1 MKEKVVGIDLGT
13 GSLGILLRNLELGNN
28 IIDQLEW
35 FSVTTFNAGT
45 GMSQTGEY
53 TLASDRRAH
62 IQSRRLK
69 EHSRW
74 KRWATLAL
82 LIEYDMC
89 PMSPDSLEKWS
100 VYDKSRNLKREY
112 PIDDSTFN
120 QWIKL
125 DFNGD
130 GIPDYL
136 SPFQLRRELV
146 EKQFDFSLTENRYKL
161 GRAIYHIALHRGF
174 KSSKGETLA
183 ELEEGNKDAPINT
196 DDIESAMKKS
206 EEKKSK
212 DLAEYM
218 ESHQLKTVGQ
228 AFACLEDEGI
238 RIRNSRYQA
247 VRSQNV
253 DEINEYFL
261 FQQGLSGYQDLH
273 KRLISTKKG
282 IGTLFYKLPLRPQK
296 AHIGKCTFEKNK
308 RRCPTSHP
316 EYEKYRAWAF
326 INNIRY
332 KESPEDTWKELSLE
346 IKNKIYHE
354 IFVSKVRKDFLFEV
368 IRKFLEKHL
377 GLTFESTEQSKTI
390 NYKDNTL
397 VAGCPVTA
405 RLQNIADHFCTDLEH
420 FEQKGTKT
428 RDTHSKRPERE
439 KHTVTYHIM
448 DLWNY
453 CFDTDE
459 KEDVIEFAHDSLGWD
474 EQATDKLC
482 KLWNAM
488 DQGYA
493 TLSLK
498 AIRNINRMLV
508 YGLKVS
514 DAVFLAKVP
523 DITGMT
529 EDDIKELIDTY
540 FGRVKGQVDK
550 EVRIC
555 RIANILIANYKSLP
569 VKDRFADHDF
579 DYQLREDDKQ
589 AVVKC
594 IVDNDRDFSL
604 LDAIE
609 QQEMIDRVTNLY
621 QSFFAD
627 IQRDFVKSPRI
638 ADSLKEELSKKY
650 PGIDESKWEKLYH
663 PSMLSDFPRDRDNA
677 NHLGSPNIGAI
688 RNPTV
693 LRTLNVLRSVINK
706 MIDEGLID
714 PQETRLVVETT
725 RVNNDINKRW
735 AIHKYNEERRDENK
749 AILNILQEHYPEKDI
764 NNNDV
769 DAARYVLEQSGE
781 YLFGDD
787 DRYQHLVKKYKL
799 WLEQGCECLYTGNII
814 NLSNLLNGEMF
825 DAEHTVPRSISFD
838 SSDKN
843 LTLCDS
849 YYNRHVKKN
858 MIPSQL
864 PNYEHDVVIDGHEY
878 TAIKPRLKK
887 WEEKVERL
895 SKNVTFWKN
904 KAKRAQTE
912 SYKNTCTRQK
922 LLWQMEYDYWRNKLN
937 RFKMKPNDLTDGF
950 RNSQLVDTGI
960 ITKYALLYLKTLFR
974 TVDVQNGQSTSAFR
988 KIFGIP
994 EKDRST
1000 HYHHAVDAAILTL
1013 IPASAQRSRMLKLFY
1028 EIDEMKRGGHEYSGL
1043 QYQLNKEIE
1052 SCGIGK
1058 GASDVDQYIES
1069 HVFADYY
1076 KQDRTLQDANS
1087 IRGKLHAE
1095 TFLGAITLWNSD
1107 EKKYVKRVELKYKK
1121 SSLDSGFKNWEDL
1134 EGSIVNKELVQM
1146 MRSQFPEGTTFQE
1159 ACEQG
1164 IYMLNK
1170 KGNKVNKIR
1179 HIRIE
1184 VKEKHPLTI
1193 KKHTYLSVKD
1203 YKQYYYAG
1211 MGDLYVMCEY
1221 KNQQEKVYQIYS
1233 LFSISENRKYGVEDI
1248 PSSIIGK
1255 KGNRLT
1261 LSRVIKPG
1269 DMVLIYKDSPEELY
1283 DMDTMALSKR
1293 LYRVPNGAFESDGRI
1308 SLCHHLCANPA
1319 KGQSIKNFDNLPAN
1333 IRCGASTIRFLQKDV
1348 DFTFEKGKIIFTR
1361 P

>member
-13 GSLGILLRNLELGNN
+13 GSLGILLRNLELGDN

-45 GMSQTGEY
+45 VMSQTGEY
-53 TLASDRRAH
+53 TLASDRRSH

-74 KRWATLAL
+74 KRWATLEL
-82 LIEYDMC
+82 LLEYDMC
-89 PMSPDSLEKWS
+89 PMKQESLEKWS
-100 VYDKSRNLKREY
+100 VYDKNRNLKREY
-112 PIDDSTFN
+112 PVDDQAFA
-120 QWIKL
+120 QWLRL

-130 GIPDYL
+130 GIPDYT
-136 SPFQLRRELV
+136 SPFQLRRELI
-146 EKQFDFSLTENRYKL
+146 EKQLDFSLPENRYKL

-183 ELEEGNKDAPINT
+183 ELEEGSKDASVST
-196 DDIESAMKKS
+196 DDIDSAMKKS

-212 DLAEYM
+212 DLTEYM
-218 ESHQLKTVGQ
+218 ESHHLKTVGQ

-247 VRSQNV
+247 VRSQNI
-253 DEINEYFL
+253 DEINEYFN
-261 FQQGLSGYQDLH
+261 FQEGLCEYQDLH
-273 KRLISTKKG
+273 NKLISTKKG

-296 AHIGKCTFEKNK
+296 SHIGKCIFEKNK
-308 RRCPTSHP
+308 RRCPISHP

-332 KESPEDTWKELSLE
+332 KEQPEDAWRELSLE
-346 IKNKIYHE
+346 VKNLLYQE
-354 IFVSKVRKDFLFEV
+354 VFVSKVRKDFQFEV
-368 IRKFLEKHL
+368 IRKFLEKRL
-377 GLTFESTEQSKTI
+377 GLVFVNTEKAKTI

-405 RLQNIADHFCTDLEH
+405 RLQNIADYFDTDTEH

-428 RDTHSKRPERE
+428 RDTHTNRPERE
-439 KHTVTYHIM
+439 KHTVVYHAM
-448 DLWNY
+448 DLWNF

-459 KEDVIEFAHDSLGWD
+459 KEDIMSFAQKSLGWD
-474 EQATDKLC
+474 EQATDRLC
-482 KLWNAM
+482 KLWNSI

-508 YGLKVS
+508 YGLKTS

-523 DITGMT
+523 DITGMD
-529 EDDIKELIDTY
+529 EEGVKELIDSY
-540 FGRVKGQVDK
+540 IGRVKGEVDK

-555 RIANILIANYKSLP
+555 RLTNILIANYKSLP
-569 VKDRFADHDF
+569 LRDRFADHDYG
-579 DYQLREDDKQ
+579 YQLRDDDKQ
-589 AVVKC
+589 AVIRC

-604 LDAIE
+604 LDALE
-609 QQEMIDRVTNLY
+609 QQEIIDRVTNLY

-627 IQRDFVKSPRI
+627 IHRDFVKAPRI
-638 ADSLKEELSKKY
+638 VDSLKEVLIQKY
-650 PGIDESKWEKLYH
+650 PGTDDSKWERLYH
-663 PSMLSDFPRDRDNA
+663 PSMLSDFPRDKNDA

-735 AIHKYNEERRDENK
+735 AINKYNEERRDENK
-749 AILNILQEHYPEKDI
+749 TIKNILQEYYPEKDI
-764 NNNDV
+764 NDDDV
-769 DAARYVLEQSGE
+769 DKARYVLEQSEENLYGE
-781 YLFGDD
+781 DGRF
-787 DRYQHLVKKYKL
+787 QHLVKKYKL
-799 WLEQGCECLYTGNII
+799 WLEQGCRCLYTGRMI
-814 NLSNLLNGEMF
+814 NLSNLLNGELF
-825 DAEHTVPRSISFD
+825 DTEHTVPRSISFD

-864 PNYEHDVVIDGHEY
+864 PNYEHDVEIDGHTY
-878 TAIKPRLKK
+878 TAIKPRLQK

-922 LLWQMEYDYWRNKLN
+922 LLWQMEYDYWRNKLD
-937 RFKMKPNDLTDGF
+937 RFKMKPADLTDGF

-960 ITKYALLYLKTLFR
+960 ITKYALLYLKTIFR
-974 TVDVQNGQSTSAFR
+974 SVEVQNGQSTSAFR

-1013 IPASAQRSRMLKLFY
+1013 IPVSSQRSRMLKLFY

-1043 QYQLNKEIE
+1043 QFQLNKEIE

-1058 GASDVDQYIES
+1058 GAATIDQYIEN
-1069 HVFADYY
+1069 HVLVNYY
-1076 KQDRTLQDANS
+1076 KQDRTLQDANG

-1095 TFLGAITLWNSD
+1095 TFLGAITQWNN
-1107 EKKYVKRVELKYKK
+1107 EEIKYVKRVELKYKK
-1121 SSLDSGFKNWEDL
+1121 SSLDSGFKSWDDL
-1134 EGSIVNKELVQM
+1134 ESAIVNKQLVQIM
-1146 MRSQFPEGTTFQE
+1146 KSQFPEGTTFQE

-1170 KGNKVNKIR
+1170 RGEKINRIR

-1184 VKEKHPLTI
+1184 VKEKHPLAI
-1193 KKHTYLSVKD
+1193 KKHTYLSDKD

-1221 KNQQEKVYQIYS
+1221 KNQQEKAYQIYS
-1233 LFSISENRKYGVEDI
+1233 LFSIAENRKCGIEDI

-1255 KGNRLT
+1255 KGNRL
-1261 LSRVIKPG
+1261 LLNRVIKPG
-1269 DMVLIYKDSPEELY
+1269 DMVLIYKDTPEELY
-1283 DMDTMALSKR
+1283 DLDTATLSKR

-1308 SLCHHLCANPA
+1308 NLCHHLYASQG
-1319 KGQSIKNFDNLPAN
+1319 KGQSIKDYNNLPPI

-1348 DFTFEKGKIIFTR
+1348 DFSFEKGKIVFIH
-1361 P
+1361 

>member
-13 GSLGILLRNLELGNN
+13 GSLGILLRNLDLGDN

-53 TLASDRRAH
+53 TLASDRRSH

-82 LIEYDMC
+82 LLEYDMC
-89 PMSPDSLEKWS
+89 PMKQESLEKWS
-100 VYDKSRNLKREY
+100 VYDKNRNLKREY
-112 PIDDSTFN
+112 PVDDQAFA
-120 QWIKL
+120 QWLRL

-130 GIPDYL
+130 GIPDYT
-136 SPFQLRRELV
+136 SPFQLRRELI
-146 EKQFDFSLTENRYKL
+146 EKQLDFSLPENRYKL

-183 ELEEGNKDAPINT
+183 ELEEGSKDASVST
-196 DDIESAMKKS
+196 DDIDSAMKKS

-212 DLAEYM
+212 DLTEYM
-218 ESHQLKTVGQ
+218 ESHHLKTVGQ
-228 AFACLEDEGI
+228 AFAYLEDEGI

-247 VRSQNV
+247 VRSQNI
-253 DEINEYFL
+253 DEINEYFN
-261 FQQGLSGYQDLH
+261 FQEGLCDYQDLH
-273 KRLISTKKG
+273 NKLISTKKG

-296 AHIGKCTFEKNK
+296 SHIGKCIFEKNK
-308 RRCPTSHP
+308 RRCPISHP

-332 KESPEDTWKELSLE
+332 KEQPEDAWRELSLE
-346 IKNKIYHE
+346 VKKLLYQE
-354 IFVSKVRKDFLFEV
+354 IFVSKVRKDFQFEV
-368 IRKFLEKHL
+368 IRKFLEKRL
-377 GLTFESTEQSKTI
+377 GLVFVNTEKAKTI

-405 RLQNIADHFCTDLEH
+405 RLQNIADYFDTDTEH
-420 FEQKGTKT
+420 FEQKGSKT
-428 RDTHSKRPERE
+428 RDTHTNRPERE
-439 KHTVTYHIM
+439 KHTVVYHAM
-448 DLWNY
+448 DLWNF

-459 KEDVIEFAHDSLGWD
+459 KEDIMSFAQKSLGWD
-474 EQATDKLC
+474 EQATDRLC
-482 KLWNAM
+482 KLWNSI

-508 YGLKVS
+508 YGLKTS

-523 DITGMT
+523 DITGMD
-529 EDDIKELIDTY
+529 EEGVKELIDSY
-540 FGRVKGQVDK
+540 IGRVKGEVDK

-555 RIANILIANYKSLP
+555 RLANILIANYKSLP
-569 VKDRFADHDF
+569 LQDRFADHDYG
-579 DYQLREDDKQ
+579 YQLRDDDKQ
-589 AVVKC
+589 AVIRC

-604 LDAIE
+604 LDALE
-609 QQEMIDRVTNLY
+609 QQEIIDRVTNLY

-627 IQRDFVKSPRI
+627 IHRDFVKAPRI
-638 ADSLKEELSKKY
+638 VDSLKEVLIQKY
-650 PGIDESKWEKLYH
+650 PGTDDSKWEKLYH
-663 PSMLSDFPRDRDNA
+663 PSMLSDFPRDKNNA

-735 AIHKYNEERRDENK
+735 AINKYNEERRDENK
-749 AILNILQEHYPEKDI
+749 TIKNILQEYYPEKDI
-764 NNNDV
+764 NDDDV
-769 DAARYVLEQSGE
+769 DKARYVLEQSEEDLYGE
-781 YLFGDD
+781 DGRF
-787 DRYQHLVKKYKL
+787 QHLVKKYKL
-799 WLEQGCECLYTGNII
+799 WLEQGCRCLYTGHMI
-814 NLSNLLNGEMF
+814 NLSNLLNGELF
-825 DAEHTVPRSISFD
+825 DTEHTVPRSISFD

-864 PNYEHDVVIDGHEY
+864 PNYEHDVEIDGHTY
-878 TAIKPRLKK
+878 TAIKPRLQK

-922 LLWQMEYDYWRNKLN
+922 LLWQMEYDYWRNKLD
-937 RFKMKPNDLTDGF
+937 RFKMKPADLTDGF

-960 ITKYALLYLKTLFR
+960 ITKYALLYLKTIFR
-974 TVDVQNGQSTSAFR
+974 SVEVQNGQSTSAFR

-1013 IPASAQRSRMLKLFY
+1013 IPVSSQRSRMLKLFY

-1043 QYQLNKEIE
+1043 QFQLNKEIE

-1058 GASDVDQYIES
+1058 GAATIDQYIEN
-1069 HVFADYY
+1069 HVLVNYY
-1076 KQDRTLQDANS
+1076 KQDRTLQDANG

-1095 TFLGAITLWNSD
+1095 TFLGAITQWNN
-1107 EKKYVKRVELKYKK
+1107 EEIKYVKRVELKYKK
-1121 SSLDSGFKNWEDL
+1121 SSLDSGFKSWDDL
-1134 EGSIVNKELVQM
+1134 ESAIVNKQLVQIM
-1146 MRSQFPEGTTFQE
+1146 KSQFPEGTTFQE

-1170 KGNKVNKIR
+1170 RGEKINRIR

-1184 VKEKHPLTI
+1184 VKEKHPLAI
-1193 KKHTYLSVKD
+1193 KKHTYLSDKD

-1221 KNQQEKVYQIYS
+1221 KNQQEKAYQIYS
-1233 LFSISENRKYGVEDI
+1233 LFSIAENRKCGIEDI

-1255 KGNRLT
+1255 KGNRL
-1261 LSRVIKPG
+1261 LLNRVIKPG
-1269 DMVLIYKDSPEELY
+1269 DMVLIYKDTPEELY
-1283 DMDTMALSKR
+1283 DLDTAALSKR

-1308 SLCHHLCANPA
+1308 NLCHHLYASQG
-1319 KGQSIKNFDNLPAN
+1319 KGQSIKDYNNLPPI

-1348 DFTFEKGKIIFTR
+1348 DFSFEKGKIVFIH
-1361 P
+1361 